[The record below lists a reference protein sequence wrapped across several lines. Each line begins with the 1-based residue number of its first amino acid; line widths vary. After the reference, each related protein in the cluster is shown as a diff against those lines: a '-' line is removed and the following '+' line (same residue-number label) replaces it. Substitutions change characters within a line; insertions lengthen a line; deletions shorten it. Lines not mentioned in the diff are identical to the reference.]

1 MPRATGQTPRRAS
14 RALLLS
20 LALVAGCAGPHLA
33 DGDQGQGVAAARF
46 AISTGALASV
56 GRVVVTISR
65 GDGPDFPPFE
75 IALIDTGTSWSGFT
89 TGVPVGAGRQFDVL
103 AQDASGAPLLAGS
116 AKADVAPSGIAY
128 VAMLLQP
135 APAPAAYAAGTPVL
149 DLLTASSTV
158 VGPGGAIRLDA
169 AAHDPAAGTA
179 VTYHWSASCLRD
191 PACLSATGCGTFDNA
206 AAPAAVW
213 TAPGAADTCQLSLTV
228 QSDPLLS
235 VTTTLAIDVSASA
248 PPSLVAM

>member
-1 MPRATGQTPRRAS
+1 MARATGQPPRRAS

-20 LALVAGCAGPHLA
+20 LALVAGCGGPHLA
-33 DGDQGQGVAAARF
+33 GSAPGQGAAAARI
-46 AISTGALASV
+46 AISTGALAAV

-65 GDGPDFPPFE
+65 GDGPDFLPFE
-75 IALIDTGTSWSGFT
+75 IALADTGTSWSGFT

-116 AKADVAPSGIAY
+116 AKADVAPSGITY
-128 VAMLLQP
+128 VAMLLEP
-135 APAPAAYAAGTPVL
+135 AATPAAYAAGAPVI

-158 VGPGGAIRLDA
+158 VSPGGAIRLDA
-169 AAHDPAAGTA
+169 AAHDPAGAA
-179 VTYHWSASCLRD
+179 VTYRWSASCLRD
-191 PACLSATGCGTFDNA
+191 PACLSATNCGAFDSA
-206 AAPAAVW
+206 SSPTASW